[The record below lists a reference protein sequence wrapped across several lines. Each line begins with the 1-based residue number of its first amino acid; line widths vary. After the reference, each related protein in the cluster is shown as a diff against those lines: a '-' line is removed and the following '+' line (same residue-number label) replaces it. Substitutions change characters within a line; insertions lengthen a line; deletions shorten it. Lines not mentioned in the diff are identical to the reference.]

1 VVYVNVSPR
10 LVRKYLLPTE
20 KIVISVRMHPIA
32 VISPVIVILAGAVA
46 AGFVTGIAAR
56 SGSAGVAGVIWVLWG
71 VLAVWQG
78 WKVATWWRRYFVV
91 TENRL
96 MLITSLVDTDV
107 GMMPLAKVTDMRL
120 HQSTFGQA
128 LGYADFI
135 VESAGQ
141 DQALSRINFVPYP
154 SQMYQ
159 EILALIFSPRR
170 SGGNGGD
177 LRLDRL
183 RGIAGLPVGVVPATA
198 RARRVTG
205 DELSSLWLWLRALSR
220 GRGACGAG
228 TPVGEPQATSCQAGV
243 MPSAGH
249 RPRCHRSRSILPV
262 EDSGDVLGVQAVEMQ
277 VQLSA
282 GGGKCGRTSPRL
294 CERLGGPRHSRSGG
308 DRLPEGS
315 LARAASA
322 CERCR
327 RM

>member
-1 VVYVNVSPR
+1 MVYVNVPPR

-46 AGFVTGIAAR
+46 AGFVTGIAAQ
-56 SGSAGVAGVIWVLWG
+56 SGSVGVAEVIWVLWA

-78 WKVATWWRRYFVV
+78 WQVATWWRKYFVV
-91 TENRL
+91 TENRM
-96 MLITSLVDTDV
+96 MLITSLFDTDV

-183 RGIAGLPVGVVPATA
+183 PGIAGAAGLVFAAA

-205 DELSSLWLWLRALSR
+205 DGFSSVWVMAACLSR

-228 TPVGEPQATSCQAGV
+228 TPLG
-243 MPSAGH
+243 
-249 RPRCHRSRSILPV
+249 SR
-262 EDSGDVLGVQAVEMQ
+262 
-277 VQLSA
+277 
-282 GGGKCGRTSPRL
+282 
-294 CERLGGPRHSRSGG
+294 
-308 DRLPEGS
+308 RLPP
-315 LARAASA
+315 ARAALCPRPGTVHGATAQGSSCRLRMAVTPSA
-322 CERCR
+322 SRLWKCRCS
-327 RM
+327 

>member
-1 VVYVNVSPR
+1 MPGRVVYVNVSPR

-32 VISPVIVILAGAVA
+32 VIRPVVVILAGAVA

-56 SGSAGVAGVIWVLWG
+56 SGSAGVAEVIWVLWG

-177 LRLDRL
+177 LRLHRL
-183 RGIAGLPVGVVPATA
+183 PGIAGLPAGVVPATA

-205 DELSSLWLWLRALSR
+205 DELSSLLVMAACVSR

-228 TPVGEPQATSCQAGV
+228 PPFWGAAGYLRPGRRYALGRA
-243 MPSAGH
+243 PSTQSDHMAVYCNAPG
-249 RPRCHRSRSILPV
+249 CRSAWY
-262 EDSGDVLGVQAVEMQ
+262 Q
-277 VQLSA
+277 
-282 GGGKCGRTSPRL
+282 
-294 CERLGGPRHSRSGG
+294 PRHEPG
-308 DRLPEGS
+308 
-315 LARAASA
+315 ARA
-322 CERCR
+322 
-327 RM
+327 

>member
-1 VVYVNVSPR
+1 
-10 LVRKYLLPTE
+10 
-20 KIVISVRMHPIA
+20 MHPIA
-32 VISPVIVILAGAVA
+32 VIRPVVVILAGAVA

-56 SGSAGVAGVIWVLWG
+56 SGSAGVAEVIWVLWG

-159 EILALIFSPRR
+159 EILSLIFSPKPQ
-170 SGGNGGD
+170 GGNGGD
-177 LRLDRL
+177 LGLDWL
-183 RGIAGLPVGVVPATA
+183 RGTAWLPAGVVPAAA
-198 RARRVTG
+198 RPGRVIHG
-205 DELSSLWLWLRALSR
+205 PLRPPILDGLAAFVIDAL
-220 GRGACGAG
+220 
-228 TPVGEPQATSCQAGV
+228 P
-243 MPSAGH
+243 GH
-249 RPRCHRSRSILPV
+249 
-262 EDSGDVLGVQAVEMQ
+262 
-277 VQLSA
+277 
-282 GGGKCGRTSPRL
+282 GGSP
-294 CERLGGPRHSRSGG
+294 G
-308 DRLPEGS
+308 
-315 LARAASA
+315 
-322 CERCR
+322 
-327 RM
+327 

>member
-1 VVYVNVSPR
+1 VPVGVVSAAARAPRLVVGRFPVLYGDITVTLRVVSCRLLSYPYVVDRWGAVIRRWGTAIRRWLADARQSSSAGARRVPGRVVYVNVSPR

-32 VISPVIVILAGAVA
+32 VIRPVIVILAGAVA

-56 SGSAGVAGVIWVLWG
+56 SGSAGVAEVIWVLWG

-159 EILALIFSPRR
+159 EILSLIFSPKPR
-170 SGGNGGD
+170 GGNGGD
-177 LRLDRL
+177 LV
-183 RGIAGLPVGVVPATA
+183 PVSEPRVRRR
-198 RARRVTG
+198 RAAVC
-205 DELSSLWLWLRALSR
+205 DLWA
-220 GRGACGAG
+220 
-228 TPVGEPQATSCQAGV
+228 
-243 MPSAGH
+243 
-249 RPRCHRSRSILPV
+249 
-262 EDSGDVLGVQAVEMQ
+262 
-277 VQLSA
+277 A
-282 GGGKCGRTSPRL
+282 GGVP
-294 CERLGGPRHSRSGG
+294 SGG
-308 DRLPEGS
+308 
-315 LARAASA
+315 
-322 CERCR
+322 
-327 RM
+327 

>member
-1 VVYVNVSPR
+1 
-10 LVRKYLLPTE
+10 
-20 KIVISVRMHPIA
+20 
-32 VISPVIVILAGAVA
+32 
-46 AGFVTGIAAR
+46 
-56 SGSAGVAGVIWVLWG
+56 
-71 VLAVWQG
+71 
-78 WKVATWWRRYFVV
+78 
-91 TENRL
+91 

-205 DELSSLWLWLRALSR
+205 DELSSLLVMAARAV
-220 GRGACGAG
+220 AW
-228 TPVGEPQATSCQAGV
+228 P
-243 MPSAGH
+243 
-249 RPRCHRSRSILPV
+249 
-262 EDSGDVLGVQAVEMQ
+262 
-277 VQLSA
+277 
-282 GGGKCGRTSPRL
+282 
-294 CERLGGPRHSRSGG
+294 
-308 DRLPEGS
+308 GS
-315 LARAASA
+315 LRRGDPCWGVAGYLLPGRRYALGRAPSTVPPLKEHPAG
-322 CERCR
+322 
-327 RM
+327 

>member
-1 VVYVNVSPR
+1 
-10 LVRKYLLPTE
+10 
-20 KIVISVRMHPIA
+20 MHPIA
-32 VISPVIVILAGAVA
+32 VIRPVVVILAGAVA

-56 SGSAGVAGVIWVLWG
+56 SGSAGVAEVIWVLWG

-177 LRLDRL
+177 LRLHRL
-183 RGIAGLPVGVVPATA
+183 PGIAGLPAGVVPATA

-205 DELSSLWLWLRALSR
+205 DELSSLLVMAACVSR

-228 TPVGEPQATSCQAGV
+228 PPFWGAAGYLRPGRRYALGRA
-243 MPSAGH
+243 PSTQSDHMAVYCNAPG
-249 RPRCHRSRSILPV
+249 CRSAWY
-262 EDSGDVLGVQAVEMQ
+262 Q
-277 VQLSA
+277 
-282 GGGKCGRTSPRL
+282 
-294 CERLGGPRHSRSGG
+294 PRHEPG
-308 DRLPEGS
+308 
-315 LARAASA
+315 ARA
-322 CERCR
+322 
-327 RM
+327 